1 MNTADSTLDDRRLD
15 ILRAVTRECDDN
27 VLDYVIPEWESTAAA
42 SILVVGDD
50 LPQYVLDMTTARP
63 APQVLRDDFDVDTVH
78 VVTAETV
85 DALEKAVTALRVA
98 PEFQSVGFDPMTGP
112 FGLFEEGNPEGGAH
126 AVFVVDV
133 DRLTA

>member
-78 VVTAETV
+78 VVTAESV

-98 PEFQSVGFDPMTGP
+98 PEFQSAGVDPATGP
-112 FGLFEEGNPEGGAH
+112 FGLFEEGNPTGAY
-126 AVFVVDV
+126 AALVVDV
-133 DRLTA
+133 ARLTA